1 MSFDYDFTVDPIP
14 RDLFNNILTWV
25 QVMAWRR
32 SEDKS
37 LFEPIMISL
46 LMDICVTRPQIVKYN
61 YSMPSQELFLFDIRS
76 SENPLLMSPI
86 SPISSK
92 LCLNKII
99 YIKMC
104 NLRSQI
110 TSLTYYISIYDHIKG
125 NSEYP
130 ALELSPWQRW
140 TTASDCS
147 RKMAH
152 STQIRCT
159 LW

>member
-1 MSFDYDFTVDPIP
+1 MSFDYDFTEVPIP
-14 RDLFNNILTWV
+14 KDLLNNILTWV
-25 QVMAWRR
+25 QVMAWHRP
-32 SEDKS
+32 EDKS

-46 LMDICVTRPQIVKYN
+46 LMDICVIRPQIVKYN

-99 YIKMC
+99 YNKMC

-140 TTASDCS
+140 TTASDYS

-152 STQIRCT
+152 STRIRCT